1 MCTCKLWRVADKLF
15 LCILCQLISWL
26 HPDDQIILV
35 QFWHIAY
42 SCSDIR
48 AGLILVKVTLF
59 CCLTD
64 THGYSICCISDYYV
78 FHTEHQSGVR
88 VLHYRIRTSRL
99 LELLKLQEQVCSVMS
114 TEFQISDIYLKDVE
128 DFVLRLVVNKIIY
141 AKIDRPTGVVKP
153 RSPAKC

>member
-1 MCTCKLWRVADKLF
+1 MHLQVVEDSDKLF

-42 SCSDIR
+42 SCLDIR

-64 THGYSICCISDYYV
+64 TRGYLICCMSDYYV

-88 VLHYRIRTSRL
+88 VLHYRIRTSGL

-114 TEFQISDIYLKDVE
+114 TEFVQISDIYLKDVE
-128 DFVLRLVVNKIIY
+128 DFVLRLVVNKTIY
-141 AKIDRPTGVVKP
+141 AKIDCPASVVKP
-153 RSPAKC
+153 RTLVKC

>member
-26 HPDDQIILV
+26 HPDDQIILG
-35 QFWHIAY
+35 QFCY

-59 CCLTD
+59 CGLID
-64 THGYSICCISDYYV
+64 TRGYSICCISDYYV

-114 TEFQISDIYLKDVE
+114 TEFVQISDIYLKDVE
-128 DFVLRLVVNKIIY
+128 DFVLLLVVSKIIY

-153 RSPAKC
+153 RTPAKC

>member
-26 HPDDQIILV
+26 YPDDQIILV

-64 THGYSICCISDYYV
+64 TMAIQYAVYQIIMSSI
-78 FHTEHQSGVR
+78 QNVR
-88 VLHYRIRTSRL
+88 VLHYRIRTSGL
-99 LELLKLQEQVCSVMS
+99 LDLLKLQEQVCSVMS

-141 AKIDRPTGVVKP
+141 VKIDRPTGVVKP